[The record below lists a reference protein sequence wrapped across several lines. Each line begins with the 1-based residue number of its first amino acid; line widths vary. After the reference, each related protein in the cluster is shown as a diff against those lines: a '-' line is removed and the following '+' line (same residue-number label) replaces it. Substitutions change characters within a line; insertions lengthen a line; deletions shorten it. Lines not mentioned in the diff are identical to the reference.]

1 MNFPIVTIDY
11 TTSYGDI
18 MNDIMSLILE
28 KQRAI
33 ILEMKI
39 ASLLTNNLSSNDIRS
54 TLNYIN
60 YYFLKFTTAIYCT
73 SNKLDYNFD
82 NNLINLLSKSKFTSC
97 INFKNGLLI
106 LITYNDINRC
116 KVNKTIEFYIDLLK
130 DNVPDY
136 IIGVSDNYIP
146 MTSCKNAINQALLSC
161 KSYSLNNNSIIHYS
175 SLGIYSLMIN
185 FKDFDEFRELYSS
198 IIDPIKKY
206 DSENNSD
213 LLQTLISF
221 VNNDGDFK
229 KVSKELFQHEN
240 TVRYRI
246 LKIRSLLNLE
256 KSHIEFFEKISIG
269 IKLHKIY
276 NN

>member
-1 MNFPIVTIDY
+1 
-11 TTSYGDI
+11 
-18 MNDIMSLILE
+18 
-28 KQRAI
+28 
-33 ILEMKI
+33 
-39 ASLLTNNLSSNDIRS
+39 
-54 TLNYIN
+54 
-60 YYFLKFTTAIYCT
+60 
-73 SNKLDYNFD
+73 
-82 NNLINLLSKSKFTSC
+82 KFTSC

-106 LITYNDINRC
+106 LITYNDINRS

-130 DNVPDY
+130 DNVTDY

-246 LKIRSLLNLE
+246 LKIRALLNLE

>member
-1 MNFPIVTIDY
+1 
-11 TTSYGDI
+11 

-28 KQRAI
+28 KQRAT

-60 YYFLKFTTAIYCT
+60 YYFLKFTTSIYCT
-73 SNKLDYNFD
+73 SNKLNYNFD

-97 INFKNGLLI
+97 INFKNDLLI
-106 LITYNDINRC
+106 LITYNDINKS

-146 MTSCKNAINQALLSC
+146 ITSCKNAINQALLSC
-161 KSYSLNNNSIIHYS
+161 KSCSLNNNSIIYYS
-175 SLGIYSLMIN
+175 SLGIYSLIIN
-185 FKDFDEFRELYSS
+185 FKDFDEFRELYAS